1 MKTPLF
7 LPCAAGVEPLLLEE
21 TLNLLPDCEARAQRG
36 GVALVGGLREMMVI
50 NLESRLAQRVLW
62 QLAHGTY
69 RHENEVY
76 ALARGV
82 DWTPWISPDQT
93 LRVDCTAQRS
103 PLQSLHFATL
113 RVKDAVCDHWLDH
126 CSKRPSVDM
135 RNPHLSLLLHLNE
148 DQAWLYIDTSG
159 EPLFKRGWRE
169 DKGDAPLKETL
180 AAAMLAAA
188 HWDGTAQSGALSD
201 PCCGSGTI
209 VIEAA
214 QIACKRAPGLQR
226 RFGFER
232 LAPFIDG
239 QGTKLWQ
246 TLKNQARARIQMA
259 AVPIFASDVSFRMV
273 DFARRNAQRAGVS
286 ESIEFHGGD
295 ALERPAPELPED
307 LPGVVMI
314 NPPYGERIE
323 VSGKSARAAS
333 PDRDAEPDFFPRLA
347 THWKR
352 NYTAHAAGWTAYVL
366 SPDMKLP
373 GQMRLKEAK
382 RTPLWNGP
390 IECRLFRFDLVA
402 GRMRPAE
409 AAAPVDDLGARALEP
424 DA

>member
-1 MKTPLF
+1 
-7 LPCAAGVEPLLLEE
+7 
-21 TLNLLPDCEARAQRG
+21 
-36 GVALVGGLREMMVI
+36 
-50 NLESRLAQRVLW
+50 
-62 QLAHGTY
+62 
-69 RHENEVY
+69 
-76 ALARGV
+76 
-82 DWTPWISPDQT
+82 
-93 LRVDCTAQRS
+93 
-103 PLQSLHFATL
+103 
-113 RVKDAVCDHWLDH
+113 
-126 CSKRPSVDM
+126 
-135 RNPHLSLLLHLNE
+135 
-148 DQAWLYIDTSG
+148 LYVDTSG

-188 HWDGTAQSGALSD
+188 HWDGTAQSGALND

-214 QIACKRAPGLQR
+214 QMACKRAPGLQR

-232 LAPFIDG
+232 LAPFMDG
-239 QGTKLWQ
+239 PGAKLWQ
-246 TLKNQARARIQMA
+246 SLKNAARARIQIA
-259 AVPIFASDVSFRMV
+259 EVPIFASDVSFRMV
-273 DFARRNAQRAGVS
+273 DFARRNAERAGVS

-307 LPGVVMI
+307 LKGVVMI

-323 VSGKSARAAS
+323 VSGKSAVRSKPTDETRERGQRYGNMAPS
-333 PDRDAEPDFFPRLA
+333 QDRHAAEPDFFPRLA

-352 NYTAHAAGWTAYVL
+352 NYTTHPAGWTAYVL

-373 GQMRLKEAK
+373 GQMRLKESQ

-402 GRMRPAE
+402 GSMRTPASE
-409 AAAPVDDLGARALEP
+409 VLSSKTAPMAEE
-424 DA
+424 